1 MKRVSAF
8 LFLIILSPL
17 VLGPAALG
25 QQEQTESNRKIVNR
39 VTPQYPEI
47 ARTMNLRG
55 NVKAEAVV
63 QPNGMVKSVEV
74 KGGHPVLVRAAQ
86 DAIYKWKWAPAPHET
101 REPIEVKFDPQ

>member
-25 QQEQTESNRKIVNR
+25 LQEQTESSRKIVNR
-39 VTPQYPEI
+39 VMPQYPEM

-55 NVKAEAVV
+55 SVKAEALV
-63 QPNGMVKSVEV
+63 QPNGAVKSVDV
-74 KGGHPVLVRAAQ
+74 KGDLGSLCSSVSSSV
-86 DAIYKWKWAPAPHET
+86 W
-101 REPIEVKFDPQ
+101 